1 MSDMSDK
8 CPLSCRV
15 YSRQIRLSR
24 DAMAREA
31 IELSIEHLQ
40 EKKEP
45 VIEGAHPLPTAT

>member
-1 MSDMSDK
+1 MSVILQGIFSTH
-8 CPLSCRV
+8 
-15 YSRQIRLSR
+15 QASR

-45 VIEGAHPLPTAT
+45 VLEGAHPLPTAT